1 MQATTF
7 AALGEPSRLEIVELL
22 RRRPFSVGDIADT
35 LGIRQPQ
42 VSKHLKVLR
51 DAGVVDVK
59 PVARRRIYH
68 LSPAAFA
75 QLGDWVASFE
85 ALWEQRLDSLE
96 DVLTEMRAARQ
107 DTQQTTNDDEEGSP

>member
-1 MQATTF
+1 MYATTL

-51 DAGVVDVK
+51 EAGVVDVE
-59 PVARRRIYH
+59 PVARRRIYY
-68 LSPAAFA
+68 LAPAAFEE
-75 QLGDWVASFE
+75 LGDWVESFE
-85 ALWEQRLDSLE
+85 VLWEQRLDSLE
-96 DVLTEMRAARQ
+96 DVLVAMQAARKDAQ
-107 DTQQTTNDDEEGSP
+107 PTTDDEGGST